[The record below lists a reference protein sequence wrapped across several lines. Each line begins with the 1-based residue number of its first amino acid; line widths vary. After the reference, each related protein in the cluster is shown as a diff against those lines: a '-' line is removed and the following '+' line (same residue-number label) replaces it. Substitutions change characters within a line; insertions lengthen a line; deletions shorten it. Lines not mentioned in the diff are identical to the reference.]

1 MRSATTAVAV
11 TVLAILAASPAGA
24 RPSVYTMTCA
34 QAQAFVKQQGAVVA
48 NTGPQT
54 FQRFV
59 TDQRGC
65 SRQEVAWPAYGR
77 TRDNP
82 QCLIGMKC
90 IDAPEA
96 VGDAR

>member
-11 TVLAILAASPAGA
+11 MVLATLAASSAYA

-34 QAQAFVKQQGAVVA
+34 QAQAFVRQHGAVVA

>member
-1 MRSATTAVAV
+1 MRSAIGAATIALLAV
-11 TVLAILAASPAGA
+11 LAASSASA

-34 QAQAFVKQQGAVVA
+34 QAQAFVKKQGAVVA

-54 FQRFV
+54 FERFV
-59 TDQRGC
+59 VDQRGC
-65 SRQEVAWPAYGR
+65 DREQVAWPAYGR

-96 VGDAR
+96 VGDER

>member
-1 MRSATTAVAV
+1 MQSATTTVTVAV
-11 TVLAILAASPAGA
+11 LAMLAASPASA

-34 QAQAFVKQQGAVVA
+34 QAQAFIKQRGAVVA

-65 SRQEVAWPAYGR
+65 DRQQVAWPAYGR

-96 VGDAR
+96 IGDPR